1 MTYYEVLEV
10 SENAS
15 EEVIRMAYKALCR
28 KYHPDVYKGDEKF
41 ANEMMSLINEAYNVL
56 SDAEKRTAYDYFLKT
71 QREDNNEPA
80 ESNYKLPGFEWFKIY
95 RFLILLLG
103 IERII
108 ASFISIFSD
117 TTKEFI
123 QEYPSLSVLAI
134 LFDFIIAGLCFYTGY
149 GMFKLKPKAYYINLC
164 LLVIYPLLIGLN
176 SIYDDD
182 ATGILIAFSIISAV
196 NIYYFQRRKFVF
208 GISELKDFSF
218 KKCIIP
224 LCIMIAFSA
233 SVYAIGNINFTQ
245 SEPEEEQQ
253 WTSTEQIE
261 QNFNVLAVYYGYDD
275 WGDMVQYLNSTY
287 GDDLS
292 TNVPWY
298 SYEDIAVDY
307 LGLDSYKDAKGKI
320 NPFNNSKVET
330 FNDYQHYVMYC
341 VTESE

>member
-41 ANEMMSLINEAYNVL
+41 ANEMMSLINEAYN
-56 SDAEKRTAYDYFLKT
+56 FLKT

-164 LLVIYPLLIGLN
+164 LLVIYTLLIGLN

-182 ATGILIAFSIISAV
+182 ATGILISFYIISAV
-196 NIYYFQRRKFVF
+196 NIYYFKSR
-208 GISELKDFSF
+208 
-218 KKCIIP
+218 
-224 LCIMIAFSA
+224 
-233 SVYAIGNINFTQ
+233 
-245 SEPEEEQQ
+245 
-253 WTSTEQIE
+253 
-261 QNFNVLAVYYGYDD
+261 
-275 WGDMVQYLNSTY
+275 
-287 GDDLS
+287 
-292 TNVPWY
+292 
-298 SYEDIAVDY
+298 
-307 LGLDSYKDAKGKI
+307 
-320 NPFNNSKVET
+320 
-330 FNDYQHYVMYC
+330 
-341 VTESE
+341 